1 LNIFYYDLLFKF
13 FESRYELLDWCKVRL
28 QQLND
33 LVYYEKRRLKVEEE
47 KRLAQE
53 AEENV
58 RRETPGTRI
67 VLKDY
72 MLQL

>member
-1 LNIFYYDLLFKF
+1 LLFKS

-33 LVYYEKRRLKVEEE
+33 PVYYEKRRLKVEEE

-58 RRETPGTRI
+58 RRETPRTRI